1 MRSKDLIQILNA
13 IHEGPDAEISNIA
26 FDSRQI
32 AGTTGV
38 MFLALKTAYR
48 DGHMY
53 IPQLIE
59 HGITCFMV
67 EHDYVPNAIHNK
79 ALTWIRV
86 KGVLQHLQIWAA
98 WKRSQFK
105 GFTIAIT
112 GSQGKT
118 IVKEWL
124 YQLLKTDYQ
133 ILRSPRSFNSQ
144 LGVALSILRL
154 ESHHNLALIE
164 AGISMPGEMQAL
176 QEMIKPDMVVFTSL
190 GSPHDEAFSSR
201 TEKLQE
207 KLKLTSQASVVIAQ
221 QVAKPNLFN
230 GTWLEIGPNG
240 AMSYYVDHD
249 RIHIT
254 YDNLTHIFNLP
265 FNDESSVRNAVTCIG
280 VLLYLQ
286 YTPEQIQSRILSLK
300 SISLRLDVKKAWANS
315 ILINDY
321 YNADIE
327 SLEIALQFMYQQSER
342 KRSILIVSDLE
353 QSGLS
358 AQQRMSALSRCCA
371 RFALDYCFLVG
382 EVFLNT
388 EIKLHCS
395 YRVFKDTNALISSL
409 NEISP
414 YLSEARILIK
424 GARSYHFEKL
434 ASRLQLQS
442 HATVFEVNLSRLR
455 DNLNY
460 FKSHLNPK
468 VKIMGMVKA
477 MAYGSGGVEIARFLQ
492 QCGVAYLA
500 VAYTDE
506 GIALRNAKVTVPI
519 MVMNPEEDSFEE
531 LIKNNLEPEIYNFKI
546 LNKCIEV
553 AEFSA
558 LHSIHI
564 HIKLDTGMHRL
575 GFTDA
580 DMVPLL
586 EILKTHPRLHVA
598 SVFSHFTASD
608 DPNAD
613 AWSTV
618 QWNRFTNMYNVIQG
632 NLKYP
637 IVRHMANT
645 NAILRLHQSHM
656 DMVRLGIG
664 LYGIAQQGTL
674 QSVCKWYTQISQIRI
689 VEAGETIGYG
699 KSAVLTTAT
708 HVATLPVGY
717 ADGLSRTLGNEKHGV
732 YIHNTFC
739 KILGSVCMDM
749 IMVDVTQV
757 KCQEGDQAVIFE
769 NITQL
774 LALSKAMHTIPYE
787 VLTSVSSR
795 VKRVYTMD

>member
-1 MRSKDLIQILNA
+1 MRSKDLIQIINA
-13 IHEGPDAEISNIA
+13 IHEGPDAEISNIE

-38 MFLALKTAYR
+38 MFLALKTTYR

-59 HGITCFMV
+59 RGITCFMV
-67 EHDYVPNAIHNK
+67 EHDYVPDALYNK

-98 WKRSQFK
+98 WKRRQFK

-124 YQLLKTDYQ
+124 YQLLKTDFQ
-133 ILRSPRSFNSQ
+133 VLRSPRSFNSQ
-144 LGVALSILRL
+144 LGVALSILRM
-154 ESHHNLALIE
+154 ETHHNLALIE

-190 GSPHDEAFSSR
+190 GSPHDEAFANR

-221 QVAKPNLFN
+221 QVAKPNLFY

-240 AMSYYVDHD
+240 SISYSAASDG
-249 RIHIT
+249 IHVT
-254 YDNLTHIFNLP
+254 FENRTHFFKMP
-265 FNDESSVRNAVTCIG
+265 FKDESSVRNAVTCIG
-280 VLLYLQ
+280 VLFYLN
-286 YTPEQIQSRILSLK
+286 YTPEHIQNRILNLK

-327 SLEIALQFMYQQSER
+327 SLEIALQFMCQQSER

-353 QSGLS
+353 QSGLT
-358 AQQRMSALSRCCA
+358 ANQRMSALSRCCA
-371 RFALDYCFLVG
+371 RFPLDYCFFVG
-382 EVFLNT
+382 EIFLNT
-388 EIKLHCS
+388 EIQLHCP
-395 YRVFKDTNALISSL
+395 YRVFKDTNALIFSL

-424 GARSYHFEKL
+424 GARSYHFEKF

-460 FKSHLNPK
+460 FKSYLNPQ

-477 MAYGSGGVEIARFLQ
+477 MAYGSGGIEIARFLQ

-519 MVMNPEEDSFEE
+519 MVMNPEEDSLEE

-546 LNKCIEV
+546 LNKFIEV

-575 GFTDA
+575 GFTDS
-580 DMVPLL
+580 DILPLL
-586 EILKTHPRLHVA
+586 EILQTHPRLHVA
-598 SVFSHFTASD
+598 SIFSHFTASD
-608 DPNAD
+608 DTNAD
-613 AWSTV
+613 AWSAV
-618 QWNRFTNMYNVIQG
+618 QWNRFTNMYNVIQ
-632 NLKYP
+632 NKLNYP
-637 IVRHMANT
+637 ILRHMANT
-645 NAILRLHQSHM
+645 NAILRLPQSHM

-664 LYGIAQQGTL
+664 LYGITQQGVL
-674 QSVCKWYTQISQIRI
+674 ESVCKWYTQISQIRI

-699 KSAVLTTAT
+699 KSEPLTSAKR
-708 HVATLPVGY
+708 VATLPVGY
-717 ADGLSRTLGNEKHGV
+717 ADGLSRLLGHGKHGV
-732 YIHNTFC
+732 FIHNTFC

-749 IMVDVTQV
+749 IMVDATQV
-757 KCQEGDQAVIFE
+757 HCEEGDQVVIFE
-769 NITQL
+769 NSSQL
-774 LALSKAMHTIPYE
+774 LALSKAMNTIPYE

>member
-1 MRSKDLIQILNA
+1 MRSKDLIHILNA

-26 FDSRQI
+26 YDSRQI

-38 MFLALKTAYR
+38 LFLALKTVHR

-53 IPQLIE
+53 IPQLIA

-67 EHDYVPNAIHNK
+67 EHDYVPD
-79 ALTWIRV
+79 ALITQPITWIRV

-105 GFTIAIT
+105 GLTIAIT

-124 YQLLKTDYQ
+124 YQLLKTDFQ

-144 LGVALSILRL
+144 LGVALSILRM

-164 AGISMPGEMQAL
+164 AGISMPGEMQTL
-176 QEMIKPDMVVFTSL
+176 QAMIKPAMVVFTSL
-190 GSPHDEAFSSR
+190 GSPHDEAFANRS
-201 TEKLQE
+201 EKLQE

-221 QVAKPNLFN
+221 QVAKPNLFQ
-230 GTWLEIGPNG
+230 GTWIEIGPNG
-240 AMSYYVDHD
+240 SLSYSALSDG
-249 RIHIT
+249 IHIT
-254 YDNLTHIFNLP
+254 YENRTHFFKMP

-280 VLLYLQ
+280 VLFHLH
-286 YTPEQIQSRILSLK
+286 YTPEQIQNRILNLK

-327 SLEIALQFMYQQSER
+327 SLEIALQFMYQQSPR

-353 QSGLS
+353 QSGLT
-358 AQQRMSALSRCCA
+358 AQQRMSELSRCCA
-371 RFALDYCFLVG
+371 RFPLDYCFLVG
-382 EVFLNT
+382 EIFLNT
-388 EIKLHCS
+388 EIQLHCL

-424 GARSYHFEKL
+424 GARSYHFERL

-460 FKSHLNPK
+460 FKSHLNPQ

-477 MAYGSGGVEIARFLQ
+477 MAYGSGGIEIARFLQ
-492 QCGVAYLA
+492 QCGIAYLA

-506 GIALRNAKVTVPI
+506 GIALRNAQVTVPI
-519 MVMNPEEDSFEE
+519 MVMNPEEDSLEE

-546 LNKCIEV
+546 LNKLIEV
-553 AEFSA
+553 AEYSA

-580 DMVPLL
+580 DIPPLL
-586 EILKTHPRLHVA
+586 EMLMRHPRLHVG

-608 DPNAD
+608 DPHAD
-613 AWSTV
+613 GWSTV
-618 QWNRFTNMYNVIQG
+618 QLNRFTNMYNVIQ
-632 NLKYP
+632 NKLNYP
-637 IVRHMANT
+637 ILRHMANT
-645 NAILRLHQSHM
+645 NAVLRLPQSHM

-664 LYGIAQQGTL
+664 LYGIAQQGAL
-674 QSVCKWYTQISQIRI
+674 ESVCKWYTQISQIRI

-699 KSAVLTTAT
+699 KSEALASAT
-708 HVATLPVGY
+708 RVATLPVGY
-717 ADGLSRTLGNEKHGV
+717 ADGLSRLLGHGKHGV
-732 YIHNTFC
+732 FIHNTFC
-739 KILGSVCMDM
+739 NILGSVCMDM

-757 KCQEGDQAVIFE
+757 QCEEGDQVVIFE
-769 NITQL
+769 NASQL
-774 LALSKAMHTIPYE
+774 LALSKAMNTIPYE